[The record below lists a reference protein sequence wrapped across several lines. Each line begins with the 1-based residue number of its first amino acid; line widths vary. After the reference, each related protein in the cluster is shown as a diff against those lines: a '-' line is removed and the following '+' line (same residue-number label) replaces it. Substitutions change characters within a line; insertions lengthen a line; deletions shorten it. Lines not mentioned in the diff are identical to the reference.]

1 VRVFHNNCITSDTI
15 SPSLLPP
22 PFFCRVSL
30 FDEKYLAKR
39 VEENNLQ
46 RAKNKYPP
54 LPCPAI
60 SDSVKE
66 NIEVLEED
74 MRSLMHMSR
83 YATVDLGQ
91 LFARP
96 Q

>member
-1 VRVFHNNCITSDTI
+1 MRVD
-15 SPSLLPP
+15 P
-22 PFFCRVSL
+22 PFFASNAVSCRRVAL
-30 FDEKYLAKR
+30 FDEKHLAKR

-54 LPCPAI
+54 LPCPTLSETVRA
-60 SDSVKE
+60 

-91 LFARP
+91 LFGKP

>member
-1 VRVFHNNCITSDTI
+1 
-15 SPSLLPP
+15 
-22 PFFCRVSL
+22 VSL
-30 FDEKYLAKR
+30 FDEKHLAKR

-54 LPCPAI
+54 LPCPTVPG
-60 SDSVKE
+60 SVKE
-66 NIEVLEED
+66 NIEVLEDD

-91 LFARP
+91 LFGKP